1 MNVLVELDGAKF
13 DPLVVDG
20 NGDAQ
25 QLAPDPP
32 MSVADC
38 VGLGQSQQFDV
49 TASVEEFGP
58 MREVNEACVVRDV
71 ILFDGS
77 QMDDKLQQ
85 LKISYS
91 L

>member
-1 MNVLVELDGAKF
+1 MLKVSLEGAPLSMEKTRLKTDVQQQYIHSPVKVFVELAGTKF

-49 TASVEEFGP
+49 TALVE
-58 MREVNEACVVRDV
+58 
-71 ILFDGS
+71 
-77 QMDDKLQQ
+77 
-85 LKISYS
+85 
-91 L
+91 